1 MFAKGTSIFAEK
13 RKFSVV
19 VMPLT
24 FIWLMTAFC
33 VLIYIFDLID
43 FVKTNNLMV
52 INNDFII
59 LSIWGIPAGITF
71 SCTGMFIDY
80 YPRLLR
86 SMATCSFLGCSLSLL
101 LNMIALGI
109 SSAFLMIITLASMG
123 FFTGVLAIS
132 GQTIY
137 GITVNEKDRGKTYGL
152 VIFLFGGIS
161 LSLIFITAL
170 LRFDFFF
177 PLTLVAVLGIS
188 LSIIFHFLSEKI
200 SLTLESE
207 ENDIWP
213 TRLKQILIRPS
224 VISYFWS
231 HTLIWIMLGLMI
243 GSLAQVGK
251 DLNFTGLFGI
261 EIGDYKAF
269 WVIILFGGFAS
280 VLISGYLTD
289 TWGRKTSIILATYGI
304 VFASLL
310 IGLLDLHSSFILST
324 LILGASF
331 ALINSSLDSSLW
343 IDIASRDSLG
353 RYASLGFESLGL
365 GFIIG
370 FIISYWFYIPL
381 FPVILEYN
389 VFILIGLAVL
399 ASLPLFWISDSF
411 PPLEFFLLLII
422 DRAGIPVFNYD
433 FRRGKALQVDLPLI
447 SGALS
452 AVGSFMLEAT
462 GEKDARLNL
471 VRHGTHFILTDSNE
485 IGLSAAIFANK
496 NDIEL
501 QRLLKKFLDVFVQKF
516 KDVLPEW
523 DGNVRAFDDAINDAE
538 EIFGPLIAIL
548 SE

>member
-1 MFAKGTSIFAEK
+1 MYAKGTSIFAEK

-52 INNDFII
+52 IDNDFII
-59 LSIWGIPAGITF
+59 LSVWAVPAGITF

-86 SMATCSFLGCSLSLL
+86 SIATCSFLGCSLSLL

-152 VIFLFGGIS
+152 AIFLFGGIS
-161 LSLIFITAL
+161 LSLIIITARL
-170 LRFDFFF
+170 EFDFFF
-177 PLTLVAVLGIS
+177 PLTLVAVLGII
-188 LSIIFHFLSEKI
+188 LSIIFHFLSAKI
-200 SLTLESE
+200 NLILESE
-207 ENDIWP
+207 KNDIWP

-231 HTLIWIMLGLMI
+231 HTLIWIMFGLMI

-269 WVIILFGGFAS
+269 WVIILFGGFAT

-289 TWGRKTSIILATYGI
+289 KWGRKTSIILATYGI

-310 IGLLDLHSSFILST
+310 IGLLALESSFILST
-324 LILGASF
+324 LIIGASF

-343 IDIASRDSLG
+343 IDIASRDSIG
-353 RYASLGFESLGL
+353 RYASLGFESFGL

-381 FPVILEYN
+381 YPAILEYN

-399 ASLPLFWISDSF
+399 ASFPLFWISDSF

-422 DRAGIPVFNYD
+422 DKAGIPIFHNN
-433 FRRGKALQVDLPLI
+433 FRREKALNVDLPLI

-471 VRHGTHFILTDSNE
+471 VRHGTHFILTD
-485 IGLSAAIFANK
+485 
-496 NDIEL
+496 
-501 QRLLKKFLDVFVQKF
+501 
-516 KDVLPEW
+516 
-523 DGNVRAFDDAINDAE
+523 
-538 EIFGPLIAIL
+538 
-548 SE
+548 

>member
-1 MFAKGTSIFAEK
+1 MNEEETSIFAEK
-13 RKFSVV
+13 GKFSIVI
-19 VMPLT
+19 MPLT
-24 FIWLMTAFC
+24 FIWLMTTFC
-33 VLIYIFDLID
+33 ILIYIFDLID
-43 FVKTNNLMV
+43 FVKANNLM
-52 INNDFII
+52 IIDNDFII
-59 LSIWGIPAGITF
+59 LSIWAVPAGF
-71 SCTGMFIDY
+71 SCFIGIVIDH

-86 SMATCSFLGCSLSLL
+86 SIATYSFLGCSLSLL

-109 SSAFLMIITLASMG
+109 SNVFLMIITLASMG

-137 GITVNEKDRGKTYGL
+137 GLIVNEKDRGKTYAI
-152 VIFLFGGIS
+152 VIFLFAGIS
-161 LSLIFITAL
+161 VGLILITGL
-170 LRFDFFF
+170 LGFDFFF
-177 PLTLVAVLGIS
+177 PLILVALMGIS
-188 LSIIFHFLSEKI
+188 LSIVFHFLSEKVD
-200 SLTLESE
+200 LTLDLEKQ
-207 ENDIWP
+207 DIWP
-213 TRLKQILIRPS
+213 TRLVQILIRPS

-231 HTLIWIMLGLMI
+231 HTLIWIMFGLMI
-243 GSLAQVGK
+243 GSLAQVGR
-251 DLNFTGLFGI
+251 DLNYTGFFGI

-269 WVIILFGGFAS
+269 WIIILLGSFAT

-289 TWGRKTSIILATYGI
+289 TWGRKTSIIIATYGI

-310 IGLLDLHSSFILST
+310 VGILPLEFSFILST
-324 LILGASF
+324 LIIGASF

-343 IDIASRDSLG
+343 IDLASKDSLG
-353 RYASLGFESLGL
+353 RYVTLGFESFGL

-381 FPVILEYN
+381 YPEILEYN

-422 DRAGIPVFNYD
+422 DQAGIPIFNYD
-433 FRRGKALQVDLPLI
+433 FRRGKALHVDLPLI

-462 GEKDARLNL
+462 GEKDARLDL
-471 VRHGTHFILTDSNE
+471 VRHGSNFILTDSNE

-501 QRLLKKFLDVFVQKF
+501 QRLLKKFLNIFVQKY
-516 KDVLPEW
+516 KDVLPQW
-523 DGNVRAFDDAINDAE
+523 DGNVRIFDDAINDAE
-538 EIFGPLIAIL
+538 EVFGPLIAII
-548 SE
+548 SK